1 MAAMIQGLSAALV
14 LSAVTVFGTRP
25 AAAQAAA
32 PIQVK
37 VVVVAMFELGA
48 DTGDR
53 PGEFQHWVER
63 QHLDRVI
70 PFPQGYRDLRMNDA
84 GVLGVVTGVG
94 TARAAATI
102 MALGMDPRFDLSKA
116 YWVVA
121 GIAGIDPED
130 ASLGSAA
137 WAEWIV
143 DGDLGHEIDAREI
156 PADWKTGMVPL
167 RKSVPYEQPKETG
180 DTAEVFRL
188 EPGLVEWAYQLTKD
202 VVLTESDQMKT
213 ERALYPGAIAKRSP
227 FVLKGDTL
235 SAGTFWIGAKLTE
248 GANAWVAYHT
258 GGKGHY
264 VTSAMEDTGTLQSLT
279 WLSRAKRVD
288 VRRVLVLRAGSDHD
302 LPPPGRT
309 AAEALARTK
318 IGLYAAYLPALESA
332 YRAGSVVVDRLV
344 ADWATCRDTPPSAT
358 PPPR

>member
-1 MAAMIQGLSAALV
+1 MTRLAVLV
-14 LSAVTVFGTRP
+14 ASMLVTVC
-25 AAAQAAA
+25 AARSAGAQPA
-32 PIQVK
+32 PIPIK

-63 QHLDRVI
+63 ARLDRVL
-70 PFPQGYRDLRMNDA
+70 PFPQGYRDLRLNDD

-102 MALGMDPRFDLSKA
+102 MALGLDPRFDLSKA

-121 GIAGIDPED
+121 GIAGIDPAD

-143 DGDLGHEIDAREI
+143 DGDLAHEIDAREI

-167 RKSVPYEQPKETG
+167 RRSVPYEQPKEDG

-188 EPGLVEWAYQLTKD
+188 DPGLVEWAYQLTKD
-202 VVLTESDQMKT
+202 VTLTESDQMKT
-213 ERALYPGAIAKRSP
+213 ERALYPGAVARRPP

-248 GANAWVAYHT
+248 WANDWVTYHT
-258 GGKGHY
+258 AGRGRY
-264 VTSAMEDTGTLQSLT
+264 VTSAMEDTGTVQSLT
-279 WLSRAKRVD
+279 WLSRAGRVD

-302 LPPPGRT
+302 VPPPGRT

-318 IGLYAAYLPALESA
+318 IGQYAAYLPALESA
-332 YRAGSVVVDRLV
+332 YRVGSVVVNRLV
-344 ADWATCRDTPPSAT
+344 ADWATCRDTPPGG
-358 PPPR
+358 PR

>member
-1 MAAMIQGLSAALV
+1 MAAMNRLAAALV
-14 LSAVTVFGTRP
+14 LSTVTVFGTRP
-25 AAAQAAA
+25 APAQAPA
-32 PIQVK
+32 PIPVK

-53 PGEFQHWVER
+53 PGEFQYWVER
-63 QHLDRVI
+63 QKLDRVL
-70 PFPQGYRDLRMNDA
+70 PFPQGYRDLRLNDA

-102 MALGMDPRFDLSKA
+102 MALGSDPRFDLSKA

-121 GIAGIDPED
+121 GIAGIDPAD

-167 RKSVPYEQPKETG
+167 RKSVPYEQPKEMG

-188 EPGLVEWAYQLTKD
+188 DPGLVEWAYQLTKG
-202 VVLTESDQMKT
+202 VALTESDQMKA
-213 ERALYPGAIAKRSP
+213 ERALYAGEIARRPP
-227 FVLKGDTL
+227 FVLRGDTL
-235 SAGTFWIGAKLTE
+235 SAGTFWIGGKLTE
-248 GANAWVAYHT
+248 WANDWVAYHT
-258 GGKGHY
+258 SGKGRY

-279 WLSRAKRVD
+279 WLGRAGRVD
-288 VRRVLVLRAGSDHD
+288 VKRVLVLRAGSDHD
-302 LPPPGRT
+302 VPPPGRT

-318 IGLYAAYLPALESA
+318 IGQYAAYMPALESA
-332 YRAGSVVVDRLV
+332 YRVGSVVVDRLI
-344 ADWATCRDTPPSAT
+344 ADWATCRDTPPSAALAK
-358 PPPR
+358 